1 MNLKRLWREGIVS
14 EKANR
19 GQSIIKDQED
29 KSDRASRKPYT
40 AARAYERIEILNRC
54 VNMIVDSAA
63 QVDFVVGDQ
72 IKSITTYAT
81 ARAKQLENL
90 LNVRPNPF
98 MDTSTFRRLLATDM
112 LFEGAAFIHWDG
124 TSLYHLP
131 ASLVQVVA
139 DSKKY
144 INKFVFN
151 NMIEFKPDEVIF
163 IKDNAYRGS
172 GVAQISLQTRLSA
185 VMNSLDR
192 REKMLE
198 FKEKFLDNGT
208 VIGLILETDEIL
220 NKKLRERKQEE
231 LQLDYNP
238 STGNASVLILDGGL
252 KAKPYSQISSFK
264 DLDFEQ
270 DLARFE
276 KNVCVTLGVPQV
288 LIDGGNN
295 ANIRPNIELF
305 YYMTIIPLLSKME
318 SSLRFFFGFEI
329 DLSTKRVAALR
340 PDLDAQAK
348 QLTALV
354 NNGLLTGNEARVELD
369 RAPINEDQMNKIRIP
384 ANVAGSATGLSG
396 QEGGRP
402 TGSTAN
408 SPDDGNDET

>member
-1 MNLKRLWREGIVS
+1 MNIKRLWREGFGAN

-19 GQSIIKDQED
+19 GQSIISNQED
-29 KSDRASRKPYT
+29 KSERANRVPYT
-40 AARAYERIEILNRC
+40 TAKAYERIEILNRC
-54 VNMIVDSAA
+54 VNMIIDSAA
-63 QVDFVVGDQ
+63 QVDFTVGDQ
-72 IKSITTYAT
+72 IKTLVTYGSAKG
-81 ARAKQLENL
+81 KQLENL

-98 MDTSTFRRLLATDM
+98 MDTSTFRRLIATDM

-131 ASLVQVVA
+131 ASLVEVVA
-139 DSKKY
+139 DSKRY
-144 INKFVFN
+144 INKFTFN
-151 NMIEFKPDEVIF
+151 NTIDFKPNEIIF
-163 IKDNAYRGS
+163 IKDNAYKGS

-185 VMNSLDR
+185 VLNSLER

-276 KNVCVTLGVPQV
+276 KNVCVTLGVPQL

-305 YYMTIIPLLSKME
+305 YYMTIIPMLSKME
-318 SSLRFFFGFEI
+318 SALRFFFGFNI
-329 DLSTKRVAALR
+329 DLSTKRVIALR

-354 NNGLLTGNEARVELD
+354 NNGLLTGNEARKELD
-369 RAPINEDQMNKIRIP
+369 RDPIDDEQMDKIRIP

-402 TGSTAN
+402 TGPT
-408 SPDDGNDET
+408 DDGNDKQ

>member
-1 MNLKRLWREGIVS
+1 MRIKRFMNDVRE
-14 EKANR
+14 KLNP
-19 GQSIIKDQED
+19 GQRIIKNQED
-29 KSDRASRKPYT
+29 KSERANRMPYT
-40 AARAYERIEILNRC
+40 TSQAYQRIEILNRC
-54 VNMIVDSAA
+54 VNMIIDSVA
-63 QVDFVVGDQ
+63 QVDFAIGEQNKNLVTYGN
-72 IKSITTYAT
+72 IKGITL
-81 ARAKQLENL
+81 KNL
-90 LNVRPNPF
+90 LNSRPNPF
-98 MDTSTFRRLLATDM
+98 MDISAFRRLIATDL

-124 TSLYHLP
+124 TSLYHVP
-131 ASLVQVVA
+131 AALMEVVA
-139 DSKKY
+139 DERKY
-144 INKFVFN
+144 INKFTFN
-151 NMIEFKPDEVIF
+151 NTIDYRPDQIIF

-172 GVAQISLQTRLSA
+172 GVQQISTQTRLTA
-185 VMNSLDR
+185 VLNSLER

-208 VIGLILETDEIL
+208 VIGLILETEEIL

-238 STGNASVLILDGGL
+238 STGKSTVMILDGGL
-252 KAKPYSQISSFK
+252 KARPYSQISSFK

-276 KNVCVTLGVPQV
+276 KNVCVTLGVPSV

-305 YYMTIIPLLSKME
+305 YYMTIIPMLSKME
-318 SSLRFFFGFEI
+318 SALKFFFGFEI
-329 DLSTKRVAALR
+329 SLSTKRVAALT

-354 NNGLLTGNEARVELD
+354 NNGLLTGNEARKELG
-369 RAPINEDQMNKIRIP
+369 REPIEEEQMNKIRIP

-402 TGSTAN
+402 TNDEASN
-408 SPDDGNDET
+408 GNDEV